1 MKVFLFQ
8 VSSVSAKGMHVAY
21 TTGEQNDATV
31 KDGVM
36 SGYFQL
42 VFFRPEELLLS
53 RQWHHCLNGHPYSE
67 LRGLAIDEAHTI
79 KKW

>member
-1 MKVFLFQ
+1 MKVYLFQ
-8 VSSVSAKGMHVAY
+8 VSSFSTKGTRVAY

-36 SGYFQL
+36 SGYL
-42 VFFRPEELLLS
+42 TPEDLPLS
-53 RQWHHCLNGHPYSE
+53 RQWRHTLNSHPYSE
-67 LRGLAIDEAHTI
+67 KLRGLAIDKADTI